1 MKKNKIY
8 LLTIIFTVTFFVSCE
23 DSTEDQVEQTFDRS
37 LVLLNWSDNIITPSY
52 EAFQEK
58 LGKLKTSVDKFKSN
72 VTQEN
77 LDLVRSEWLNAYKA
91 WQHVEM
97 FNIGKAEEIYYSS
110 KMNVYPANIS
120 RIKSNIDSEQYDF
133 NNANNN
139 PAQGF
144 PALDYLLYG
153 GISDGSKVIDRFL
166 SQDGNKYLSYLENCV
181 NQMTSLTKTV
191 VDDWKANKGDFI
203 NSTEN
208 TATSSINMLT
218 NDFIFYYEKGFRA
231 NKLGIPAG
239 IFSSKTIPEN
249 VEGYY
254 NGKISKILAL
264 EALNAVHDFFV
275 GKSFDKSKTKE
286 SFKYILN
293 TLDTKKGEENLG
305 EVIESKLL
313 EAKSKVEALDES
325 FANQINSDKVKFLE
339 TYDAIQKVVVLLKV
353 DMLQALNINVDYTD
367 ADGD

>member
-8 LLTIIFTVTFFVSCE
+8 LLTIIFIVTFFVSCE

-58 LGKLKTSVDKFKSN
+58 LGKLKISVDKFKSN

-77 LDLVRSEWLNAYKA
+77 LDLVRSEWVNAYKS

-120 RIKSNIDSEQYDF
+120 RIKSNIDSEQY
-133 NNANNN
+133 NLGNANNN
-139 PAQGF
+139 SAQGF

-166 SQDGNKYLSYLENCV
+166 SQDGSKYLSYLENCV
-181 NQMTSLTKTV
+181 NEMISLTKTV
-191 VDDWKANKGDFI
+191 VDDWKANKGSFVS
-203 NSTEN
+203 STEN

-218 NDFIFYYEKGFRA
+218 NDFIYYYEKGFRA

-239 IFSSKTIPEN
+239 IFSSQTIPEN
-249 VEGYY
+249 IEGYY
-254 NGKISKILAL
+254 NGKISKI
-264 EALNAVHDFFV
+264 
-275 GKSFDKSKTKE
+275 
-286 SFKYILN
+286 
-293 TLDTKKGEENLG
+293 
-305 EVIESKLL
+305 
-313 EAKSKVEALDES
+313 
-325 FANQINSDKVKFLE
+325 
-339 TYDAIQKVVVLLKV
+339 
-353 DMLQALNINVDYTD
+353 
-367 ADGD
+367 

>member
-1 MKKNKIY
+1 MKKNITY
-8 LLTIIFTVTFFVSCE
+8 LVILTLLATFFVACE
-23 DSTEDQVEQTFDRS
+23 DSKEDQVEQTFDRS

-58 LGKLKTSVDKFKSN
+58 LGKLKTSVDKFKSD

-77 LDLVRSEWLNAYKA
+77 LDLVRSEWLNAYKG

-120 RIKSNIDSEQYDF
+120 RIKSNIDSEQY
-133 NNANNN
+133 NLGNANNN
-139 PAQGF
+139 SAQGF

-166 SQDGNKYLSYLENCV
+166 SQDGSKYLSYLENCV
-181 NQMTSLTKTV
+181 NEMISLTKIV
-191 VDDWKANKGDFI
+191 VDDWKANKGSFVS
-203 NSTEN
+203 STEN

-239 IFSSKTIPEN
+239 IFSSNTIPEN

-254 NGKISKILAL
+254 NGKISKVLAL
-264 EALNAVHDFFV
+264 EAMNAVHNFFV
-275 GKSFDKSKTKE
+275 GKSFDNSKTKE
-286 SFKYILN
+286 SFKYILK
-293 TLDTKKGEENLG
+293 TLDAKKGDENLG

-313 EAKSKVEALDES
+313 EAKSKIESLDDNFS
-325 FANQINSDKVKFLE
+325 SQINSDKVKFLE

>member
-1 MKKNKIY
+1 MKKNITY
-8 LLTIIFTVTFFVSCE
+8 LVILTLLATFFVACE
-23 DSTEDQVEQTFDRS
+23 DSKEDQVEQTFDRS

-58 LGKLKTSVDKFKSN
+58 LGKLKTSVDKFKSD

-77 LDLVRSEWLNAYKA
+77 LDLVRSEWLNAYKG

-120 RIKSNIDSEQYDF
+120 RIKSNIDSEQY
-133 NNANNN
+133 NLGNANNN
-139 PAQGF
+139 SAQGF

-166 SQDGNKYLSYLENCV
+166 SQDGSKYLSYLENCV
-181 NQMTSLTKTV
+181 NEMISLTKIV
-191 VDDWKANKGDFI
+191 VDDWKANKGSFVS
-203 NSTEN
+203 STEN

-239 IFSSKTIPEN
+239 IFSSNTIPEN

-254 NGKISKILAL
+254 NGKISKVLAL
-264 EALNAVHDFFV
+264 EAMNAVHNFFV
-275 GKSFDKSKTKE
+275 GKSFDNSKTKE
-286 SFKYILN
+286 SFKYILK
-293 TLDTKKGEENLG
+293 TLDAKKGEENLG

-313 EAKSKVEALDES
+313 EAKSKIESLDDNFS
-325 FANQINSDKVKFLE
+325 SQINSDKVKFLE

>member
-8 LLTIIFTVTFFVSCE
+8 LLIFIFLGTFFIACE
-23 DSTEDQVEQTFDRS
+23 DSKEDQIEQSFDRS

-58 LGKLKTSVDKFKSN
+58 LNVLKASVDKFKTD
-72 VTQEN
+72 VTQQN
-77 LDLVRSEWLNAYKA
+77 LDLVRSEWVNAYKS

-120 RIKSNIDSEQYDF
+120 RIKSNIDSEQYDLG
-133 NNANNN
+133 NANNN
-139 PAQGF
+139 SAQGF

-166 SQDGNKYLSYLENCV
+166 SQDGSKYLSYLENCV
-181 NQMTSLTKTV
+181 NEMISLTKTV
-191 VDDWKANKGDFI
+191 VDDWKANKGSFVS
-203 NSTEN
+203 STEN

-218 NDFIFYYEKGFRA
+218 NDFIYYYEKGFRA

-249 VEGYY
+249 IEGYY
-254 NGKISKILAL
+254 NGKISKVLAL

-275 GKSFDKSKTKE
+275 GKSFDNSKTNE
-286 SFKYILN
+286 SFKYILK

-313 EAKSKVEALDES
+313 EAKLKVEGLDEN

>member
-120 RIKSNIDSEQYDF
+120 RIKSNIDS
-133 NNANNN
+133 
-139 PAQGF
+139 
-144 PALDYLLYG
+144 
-153 GISDGSKVIDRFL
+153 
-166 SQDGNKYLSYLENCV
+166 C
-181 NQMTSLTKTV
+181 
-191 VDDWKANKGDFI
+191 
-203 NSTEN
+203 
-208 TATSSINMLT
+208 SS
-218 NDFIFYYEKGFRA
+218 
-231 NKLGIPAG
+231 
-239 IFSSKTIPEN
+239 
-249 VEGYY
+249 
-254 NGKISKILAL
+254 
-264 EALNAVHDFFV
+264 
-275 GKSFDKSKTKE
+275 
-286 SFKYILN
+286 
-293 TLDTKKGEENLG
+293 
-305 EVIESKLL
+305 
-313 EAKSKVEALDES
+313 
-325 FANQINSDKVKFLE
+325 
-339 TYDAIQKVVVLLKV
+339 
-353 DMLQALNINVDYTD
+353 
-367 ADGD
+367 

>member
-1 MKKNKIY
+1 MKKNITY
-8 LLTIIFTVTFFVSCE
+8 LVILTLLATFFVACE
-23 DSTEDQVEQTFDRS
+23 DSKEDQVEQTFDRS

-58 LGKLKTSVDKFKSN
+58 LGKLKTSVDKFKSD

-77 LDLVRSEWLNAYKA
+77 LDLVRSEWLNAYKG

-120 RIKSNIDSEQYDF
+120 RIKSNIDSEQY
-133 NNANNN
+133 NLGNANNN
-139 PAQGF
+139 SAQGF

-166 SQDGNKYLSYLENCV
+166 SQDGSKYLSYLENCV
-181 NQMTSLTKTV
+181 NEMISLTKIV
-191 VDDWKANKGDFI
+191 VDDWKANKGSFVS
-203 NSTEN
+203 STEN

-239 IFSSKTIPEN
+239 IFSSNTIPEN

-254 NGKISKILAL
+254 NGKISKVLAL
-264 EALNAVHDFFV
+264 EAMNAVHNFFV
-275 GKSFDKSKTKE
+275 GKSFDNSKTKE
-286 SFKYILN
+286 SFKYILK
-293 TLDTKKGEENLG
+293 TLDAKKGEENLG

-313 EAKSKVEALDES
+313 EAKSKIESLDDNFS
-325 FANQINSDKVKFLE
+325 TQINSDKVKFLE

>member
-23 DSTEDQVEQTFDRS
+23 DSNEDQVEQTFDRS

-120 RIKSNIDSEQYDF
+120 RIKSNIDSEQY
-133 NNANNN
+133 NLGNANNN
-139 PAQGF
+139 SAQGF

-166 SQDGNKYLSYLENCV
+166 SQDGSKYLSYLENCV
-181 NQMTSLTKTV
+181 NEM
-191 VDDWKANKGDFI
+191 I
-203 NSTEN
+203 E
-208 TATSSINMLT
+208 
-218 NDFIFYYEKGFRA
+218 E
-231 NKLGIPAG
+231 
-239 IFSSKTIPEN
+239 
-249 VEGYY
+249 
-254 NGKISKILAL
+254 
-264 EALNAVHDFFV
+264 
-275 GKSFDKSKTKE
+275 KTK
-286 SFKYILN
+286 L
-293 TLDTKKGEENLG
+293 
-305 EVIESKLL
+305 
-313 EAKSKVEALDES
+313 
-325 FANQINSDKVKFLE
+325 
-339 TYDAIQKVVVLLKV
+339 
-353 DMLQALNINVDYTD
+353 
-367 ADGD
+367 

>member
-1 MKKNKIY
+1 MKKNITY
-8 LLTIIFTVTFFVSCE
+8 LVVLTLLATFFIACE
-23 DSTEDQVEQTFDRS
+23 DSKEDQIEQTFDRS

-58 LGKLKTSVDKFKSN
+58 LEKLKISVDGFKSN

-77 LDLVRSEWLNAYKA
+77 LDLVRSEWINAYKA
-91 WQHVEM
+91 WQYVEM

-120 RIKSNIDSEQYDF
+120 RIKSNIDSEQYDL

-181 NQMTSLTKTV
+181 NKMTSLTKTV
-191 VDDWKANKGDFI
+191 IDDWIANKGDFV

-254 NGKISKILAL
+254 NGKISKVLAL
-264 EALNAVHDFFV
+264 EALNAVNNFFV
-275 GKSFDKSKTKE
+275 GKSFDNSKTKE
-286 SFKYILN
+286 SFKYILKS
-293 TLDTKKGEENLG
+293 LDTKKGEENLG

-313 EAKSKVEALDES
+313 EAKTKIEGLDDS
-325 FANQINSDKVKFLE
+325 FSSQINSDKVKFLE